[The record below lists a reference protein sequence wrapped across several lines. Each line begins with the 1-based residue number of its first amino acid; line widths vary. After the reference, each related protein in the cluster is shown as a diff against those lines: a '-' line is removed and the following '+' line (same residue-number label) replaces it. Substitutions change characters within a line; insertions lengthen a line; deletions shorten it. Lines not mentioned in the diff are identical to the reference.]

1 LPPQLQRE
9 LPTAAQFA
17 SEYTAMSLVK
27 LRKEHSQRLFAKNL
41 TNKLRDIRHR
51 AKSRPQQTK
60 HSTAW

>member
-1 LPPQLQRE
+1 
-9 LPTAAQFA
+9 
-17 SEYTAMSLVK
+17 VK